1 MIIFDRSR
9 RSTREQ
15 LVDGEPALSV
25 KLSGRSPASGETERV
40 VVVLRRLPNHELVYL
55 AFVAPEK
62 RFSEIQQIFKP
73 VLSSFGVND
82 GVLSR

>member
-1 MIIFDRSR
+1 MSL
-9 RSTREQ
+9 ST
-15 LVDGEPALSV
+15 GEDSV

-62 RFSEIQQIFKP
+62 RFAEIQQVFKP

-82 GVLSR
+82 GVFSR